1 MHMAA
6 VLAAILTYAFVPFIV
21 MKINGKLLMMLSVF
35 LVLFAIFYGGYL
47 WLRGADMT
55 MPSLFRPAPGARRLM
70 SMQGFRFT
78 QSEQGRISWRMQARE
93 ADLYENKEARLKDLE
108 ITFFSPDKREGV
120 LIGEAGTMDTVTGNA
135 SISRVSREVRVVTS
149 DGYLLT
155 TNSLFWKAGERLVRT
170 PDPFKLLGSEIYLE
184 GKGLSANL
192 GLRTIMVNS
201 NVKAVL
207 QE

>member
-1 MHMAA
+1 
-6 VLAAILTYAFVPFIV
+6 
-21 MKINGKLLMMLSVF
+21 MKINGKLLMMLSVV
-35 LVLFAIFYGGYL
+35 LVLLAIFYGGYL

-55 MPSLFRPAPGARRLM
+55 MPSLFPPAPGARRLM

-78 QSEQGRISWRMQARE
+78 QSEQGRTSWRMHARE